1 MKRAA
6 AAVAVTCAV
15 CAALGA
21 GPVLGQR
28 ATRIETGIDYLA
40 ACGAQDAGHDEA
52 CRNPL
57 LAEVF
62 KLQARGAGPHNPFT
76 PCPVDIR
83 RVDALEA
90 LGAKLH
96 EAFLAWLQSREPRL
110 QRQDIDTLVGSA
122 LAEIDVCRLP

>member
-6 AAVAVTCAV
+6 IIAVTCAM
-15 CAALGA
+15 CPALGA
-21 GPVLGQR
+21 GPALAQR
-28 ATRIETGIDYLA
+28 AAHIETGIDYLA
-40 ACGAQDAGHDEA
+40 ACGAQEAGYEQE

-83 RVDALEA
+83 RVEALEE

-96 EAFLAWLQSREPRL
+96 HAFLAWLKSRDAQL
-110 QRQDIDTLVGSA
+110 QRRNIETLVSSA
-122 LAEIDVCRLP
+122 LAEIDVCRLQ